1 MNWYEEELQYLRDGL
16 KPTEAIFINNSRG
29 CIEKVFINP
38 QQTLE
43 DIVRMRA
50 KYGWKLVETGKVKNV
65 KVASGTAPV
74 DFNND
79 KIERRGRKKMD
90 SN

>member
-1 MNWYEEELQYLRDGL
+1 MNWYEEELDYLREGL
-16 KPTEAIFINNSRG
+16 RPTEAIFINNGRR

-38 QQTLE
+38 QQSLE

-65 KVASGTAPV
+65 KQAMGSAPV
-74 DFNND
+74 EFHD

-90 SN
+90 SNQ